1 MMIAT
6 IRYTDCMRDKKV
18 VFGVLSQLNVHILWS
33 QTAALGI
40 QYKIKLEVESVDKL
54 NEILTILNKNTTYGV
69 EFLSCKYTFSEILSK
84 LFKEREEKNGW

>member
-1 MMIAT
+1 MITT
-6 IRYTDCMRDKKV
+6 IRYTDCMSDKKV

-54 NEILTILNKNTTYGV
+54 NEILTILNRNTVYGV
-69 EFLSCKYTFSEILSK
+69 EFLSCKYTFLEILSR
-84 LFKEREEKNGW
+84 LFKEKKNDW

>member
-1 MMIAT
+1 MIAT

-54 NEILTILNKNTTYGV
+54 NEILTILNRNTVYGV
-69 EFLSCKYTFSEILSK
+69 EFLSCKHTFLEILSR
-84 LFKEREEKNGW
+84 LFKEKKNDW

>member
-1 MMIAT
+1 MIAT
-6 IRYTDCMRDKKV
+6 IRYTDCGRDKRT
-18 VFGVLSQLNVHILWS
+18 VFGVLSQLNVYVIWS
-33 QTAALGI
+33 QTVALGI

-84 LFKEREEKNGW
+84 LFKEKKNDW